1 MKIIVT
7 VTFCYELHIDHSG
20 MYIDVEFVIAT
31 VYYVVTSYLLLNN
44 IDSCKKKKHVKE
56 TKICMFMY
64 IHF

>member
-44 IDSCKKKKHVKE
+44 IDSCKKKKTCKGN
-56 TKICMFMY
+56 
-64 IHF
+64 